1 VGSQNAPAQI
11 RAAKVDADIPD
22 TINRN
27 LALRIVQ
34 KAAIVFGGDRE
45 LHRRYGEWALLEC
58 ACYLTFLVYRMLAL
72 ADGQRAADYVGRALM
87 LSVRDVFVH
96 NSGTAVSSGDIKGI
110 WEVRSRLYRAI
121 KREEMSG
128 REYTEQCL
136 FTLATFMHMTARDG
150 APCPIDG
157 SEPIGLTLPKVPPEQ
172 CGPDLQR
179 MTFALEAWHE
189 EIVDAFVRQ
198 LGFIQDIPAEYYA
211 DKPPG
216 EQGHNTKGPR

>member
-96 NSGTAVSSGDIKGI
+96 NSGTAVSSGD
-110 WEVRSRLYRAI
+110 
-121 KREEMSG
+121 M
-128 REYTEQCL
+128 EQCL

-211 DKPPG
+211 DKLPG